1 MVLETNNIKLRNG
14 NTIRLNQQLNC
25 KDYGIYGGQCKICR
39 EVYVGQSRNK
49 FSERWN
55 SHRYNWNLMT
65 NNTKTDKITEDT
77 KNNKS
82 IKNWEQKDKQAL
94 FIHYK
99 KFHKNILEN
108 GLSLSD
114 AYNVFFIEK
123 PNYDKLDLQ
132 ENYWIGKFNA
142 KINIAKTFLPKYK

>member
-1 MVLETNNIKLRNG
+1 
-14 NTIRLNQQLNC
+14 
-25 KDYGIYGGQCKICR
+25 
-39 EVYVGQSRNK
+39 
-49 FSERWN
+49 
-55 SHRYNWNLMT
+55 MT

-99 KFHKNILEN
+99 KYHKNILEN
-108 GLSLSD
+108 GLQLSD

-123 PNYDKLDLQ
+123 PNYDKLDIQ

>member
-1 MVLETNNIKLRNG
+1 
-14 NTIRLNQQLNC
+14 
-25 KDYGIYGGQCKICR
+25 
-39 EVYVGQSRNK
+39 
-49 FSERWN
+49 
-55 SHRYNWNLMT
+55 MT
-65 NNTKTDKITEDT
+65 NNTKTDEITEDT

-114 AYNVFFIEK
+114 AYKVFFIEEEK
-123 PNYDKLDLQ
+123 PNKEGSRATCPNIDSCRLRIKVEMLSIEASSSSRTFDFMSNHRYPRILL
-132 ENYWIGKFNA
+132 KF
-142 KINIAKTFLPKYK
+142 FVPKESSRAFMAEVSVHVSHP